1 MCGVIGYVGK
11 GATPRFF
18 FDGLKRLEYR
28 GYDSA
33 GIAMS
38 TEREIR
44 VVKAEGKLS
53 ALEQL
58 LDTLPERSSTG
69 IGHTRWATHGR
80 PSVKNAHPHQSG
92 PITLLHNGIIE
103 NHAELRVRLE
113 GEGFT
118 FLSETDT
125 EVVVHLLNRW
135 YTDLGDQ
142 MVPQE
147 RMKEALVRTIRE
159 LKGAYAFAIL
169 CQETPGILYA
179 AKYGSP
185 LALGRGEGENYLASG
200 IAALV
205 EHTHD
210 VVMLLDGDV
219 AVLSDQAITV
229 YDRTGAPVERDFF
242 EVNWSP
248 EMLDKGGYPHF
259 MLKEIHEHP
268 IAIRETLAG
277 RLSATERPVD
287 LAKCGFEALDLES
300 VDRIQ
305 LVACG
310 TSYYAAQVGRYVIE
324 QMTGIPVET
333 DLASEYRYRA
343 STVRPG
349 TLTVAISQS
358 GETIDTLFAVR
369 HAMERGA
376 RGLGMVNA
384 QGSSIALACH
394 AECRLM
400 AGPEVGVASTKA
412 FSAQMAAL
420 FLLGLAVAQEK
431 GTISGRL
438 LAQYAEELLS
448 APAYVEQTLA
458 VSSAVEA
465 VASKIYQVPALS
477 FIGRGPQWPVACEGA
492 LKVKEL
498 AYLFAEAY
506 AGGEMKHGPIALID
520 EQLTTVVLAPR
531 DSYVEKTI
539 SNVAEIR
546 ARGGKILAV
555 GTEGDSELEALSDDF
570 IGIPQVPKLIQPFI
584 TAIPMHLLG
593 YWIAERRGHDI
604 DQPRNLAKS
613 VTVE

>member
-11 GATPRFF
+11 GASPRFF

-33 GIAMS
+33 GIAMA
-38 TEREIR
+38 TDQEIR

-53 ALEQL
+53 ALERL

-80 PSVKNAHPHQSG
+80 PSVVNAHPHQSG

-103 NHAELRVRLE
+103 NHAVLREQLQSQ
-113 GEGFT
+113 GFT

-135 YTDLGDQ
+135 YAALSDEIN
-142 MVPQE
+142 PQE

-169 CQETPGILYA
+169 CQETPGVLYA

-185 LALGRGEGENYLASG
+185 LALGRGNGENYLASG
-200 IAALV
+200 IAALI
-205 EHTHD
+205 EHTND

-219 AVLSDQAITV
+219 AVLSDQKITV
-229 YDRTGAPVERDFF
+229 YDHTGAEVERDFF
-242 EVNWSP
+242 EVNWSA
-248 EMLDKGGYPHF
+248 EMLDKGGYPHY

-268 IAIRETLAG
+268 VAIRETLAG
-277 RLSATERPVD
+277 RLTAGERPVD
-287 LAKCGFEALDLES
+287 LALAGFDALDLAS
-300 VDRIQ
+300 VERIQ

-310 TSYYAAQVGRYVIE
+310 TSFYAAQVGRYVIE

-343 STVRPG
+343 STVREG

-376 RGLGMVNA
+376 RGLAMVNT
-384 QGSSIALACH
+384 QGSSIGLACH

-420 FLLGLAVAQEK
+420 FLLGLALAQEQM
-431 GTISGRL
+431 TMSGQM
-438 LAQYAEELLS
+438 LAQCAEELLS
-448 APAYVEQTLA
+448 TPAYVEQTLA
-458 VSSAVEA
+458 VSAAVE
-465 VASKIYQVPALS
+465 KIAAKIFEVPALS

-520 EQLTTVVLAPR
+520 DQLITVVLAPR
-531 DSYVEKTI
+531 DSYFEKTA

-555 GTEGDSELEALSDDF
+555 GAEGDSELAALSDYF
-570 IGIPQVPKLIQPFI
+570 IGIPQVPSLIQPFI

>member
-11 GATPRFF
+11 GATPQFLF
-18 FDGLKRLEYR
+18 NGLKRLEYR

-33 GIAMS
+33 GIAMAA
-38 TEREIR
+38 EGGIK

-53 ALEQL
+53 ALERL
-58 LDTLPERSSTG
+58 LGELPERASAG

-80 PSVKNAHPHQSG
+80 PSSVNAHPHQSG

-103 NHAELRVRLE
+103 NHAVLRVRLE
-113 GEGFT
+113 RDGYQ

-125 EVVVHLLNRW
+125 EVAVHLLHRW
-135 YTDLGDQ
+135 YRQEADGS
-142 MVPQE
+142 PQE
-147 RMKEALVRTIRE
+147 RMTRALVRTVRE

-169 CQETPGILYA
+169 CEDTPGVLYA
-179 AKYGSP
+179 AKQGSP
-185 LALGRGEGENYLASG
+185 LALGRGKGENYLASG

-205 EHTHD
+205 EHTSD
-210 VVMLLDGDV
+210 VLMLQDGDIAVLDGERIAIVDQSGNP
-219 AVLSDQAITV
+219 LS
-229 YDRTGAPVERDFF
+229 REFF
-242 EVNWSP
+242 EANWSA
-248 EMLDKGGYPHF
+248 EMLDKGGFAHY

-268 IAIRETLAG
+268 VAIRETLAG
-277 RLSATERPVD
+277 RLSASERPVD
-287 LAKCGFEALDLES
+287 LARSGFEALDLGS
-300 VDRIQ
+300 VNRIQ
-305 LVACG
+305 LIACG
-310 TSYYAAQVGRYVIE
+310 TSFYAAQVGRYVIE
-324 QMTGIPVET
+324 QLTGISVET

-343 STVRPG
+343 STVREG

-358 GETIDTLFAVR
+358 GETIDTLFAMR
-369 HAMERGA
+369 HAIDRGA
-376 RGLGMVNA
+376 RGLAIVNA
-384 QGSSIALACH
+384 QGSSIGLASH

-412 FSAQMAAL
+412 FSAQMSAL
-420 FLLGLAVAQEK
+420 FLLGLAIAQEQES
-431 GTISGRL
+431 ISGPMLAQHASELL
-438 LAQYAEELLS
+438 LA
-448 APAYVEQTLA
+448 PTYVEQALS
-458 VSSAVEA
+458 VSDEVKSI
-465 VASKIYQVPALS
+465 SDKIYRVPALS

-520 EQLTTVVLAPR
+520 GDLTTVVLAPR
-531 DSYVEKTI
+531 DGYFEKTI
-539 SNVAEIR
+539 SNIAEIR

-555 GTEGDSELEALSDDF
+555 GMEGDSELQALSEHF
-570 IGIPQVPKLIQPFI
+570 IGLPHVPTLIQPFL
-584 TAIPMHLLG
+584 TAVPMHLLG

>member
-1 MCGVIGYVGK
+1 
-11 GATPRFF
+11 
-18 FDGLKRLEYR
+18 
-28 GYDSA
+28 
-33 GIAMS
+33 
-38 TEREIR
+38 
-44 VVKAEGKLS
+44 
-53 ALEQL
+53 
-58 LDTLPERSSTG
+58 
-69 IGHTRWATHGR
+69 
-80 PSVKNAHPHQSG
+80 
-92 PITLLHNGIIE
+92 
-103 NHAELRVRLE
+103 
-113 GEGFT
+113 
-118 FLSETDT
+118 
-125 EVVVHLLNRW
+125 
-135 YTDLGDQ
+135 
-142 MVPQE
+142 
-147 RMKEALVRTIRE
+147 
-159 LKGAYAFAIL
+159 
-169 CQETPGILYA
+169 
-179 AKYGSP
+179 
-185 LALGRGEGENYLASG
+185 
-200 IAALV
+200 
-205 EHTHD
+205 
-210 VVMLLDGDV
+210 
-219 AVLSDQAITV
+219 
-229 YDRTGAPVERDFF
+229 
-242 EVNWSP
+242 
-248 EMLDKGGYPHF
+248 
-259 MLKEIHEHP
+259 
-268 IAIRETLAG
+268 
-277 RLSATERPVD
+277 VD

>member
-11 GATPRFF
+11 GATPQFF
-18 FDGLKRLEYR
+18 YNGLRRLEYR

-33 GIAMS
+33 GIAMVAGS
-38 TEREIR
+38 EIR
-44 VVKAEGKLS
+44 VIKAEGKLS
-53 ALEQL
+53 ALEGRL
-58 LDTLPERSSTG
+58 SELPERSSAG

-80 PSVKNAHPHQSG
+80 PSTANAHPHQSG

-103 NHAELRVRLE
+103 NYASLRTRLM
-113 GEGFT
+113 GEGYQ

-125 EVVVHLLNRW
+125 EVVVHLLHR
-135 YTDLGDQ
+135 YYQQTGAEGA
-142 MVPQE
+142 PEE
-147 RMKEALVRTIRE
+147 RMKQALVRTLRD

-169 CQETPGILYA
+169 CQDTPGILYA

-185 LALGRGEGENYLASG
+185 LALGRGYGENYLASG

-205 EHTHD
+205 EHTGE
-210 VVMLLDGDV
+210 VLMLEDGDI
-219 AVLSDQAITV
+219 AILSGESIAISDK
-229 YDRTGAPVERDFF
+229 YGSPVSREFF
-242 EVNWSP
+242 RVNWSAD
-248 EMLDKGGYPHF
+248 MLDKRGYSHY

-268 IAIRETLAG
+268 VAIRETLAG

-287 LAKCGFEALDLES
+287 LAQCGFDKLDLGSIE
-300 VDRIQ
+300 RIQ

-324 QMTGIPVET
+324 QLTGVPVET

-343 STVRPG
+343 STVREG

-369 HAMERGA
+369 HAIERGA
-376 RGLGMVNA
+376 RGLAIVNA
-384 QGSSIALACH
+384 QGSSIGFACH

-412 FSAQMAAL
+412 FSAQISAL
-420 FLLGLAVAQEK
+420 LLLGLAVAQEK
-431 GTISGRL
+431 GTLAGPALASSAAELL
-438 LAQYAEELLS
+438 LAPTYAEQVL
-448 APAYVEQTLA
+448 Q
-458 VSSAVEA
+458 VSERVEA
-465 VASKIYQVPALS
+465 IADKIFEVPALS

-520 EQLTTVVLAPR
+520 DKLWTVVLAPR
-531 DSYVEKTI
+531 DQYFEKTI
-539 SNVAEIR
+539 SNIAEIR
-546 ARGGKILAV
+546 ARSGKILAV
-555 GTEGDSELEALSDDF
+555 GIEGDSELQALADEF
-570 IGIPQVPKLIQPFI
+570 IGIPHVPPLIQPFI

>member
-11 GATPRFF
+11 GATPQFLF
-18 FDGLKRLEYR
+18 NGLKRLEYR

-33 GIAMS
+33 GIAMAA
-38 TEREIR
+38 EEGIK

-53 ALEQL
+53 ALERL
-58 LDTLPERSSTG
+58 LGELPERASAG

-80 PSVKNAHPHQSG
+80 PSSVNAHPHQSG

-103 NHAELRVRLE
+103 NHAVLRIRLE
-113 GEGFT
+113 RDGYH

-125 EVVVHLLNRW
+125 EVAVHLLHRW
-135 YTDLGDQ
+135 YRQETEGSAE
-142 MVPQE
+142 E
-147 RMKEALVRTIRE
+147 RMTRALVRTVRE

-169 CQETPGILYA
+169 CEDTPGVLYA
-179 AKYGSP
+179 AKQGSP
-185 LALGRGEGENYLASG
+185 LALGRGTGENYLASG

-205 EHTHD
+205 EHTSD
-210 VVMLLDGDV
+210 VLMLQDGDIAVLDGERIAIV
-219 AVLSDQAITV
+219 DQS
-229 YDRTGAPVERDFF
+229 GNPVNREFF
-242 EVNWSP
+242 QANWSA
-248 EMLDKGGYPHF
+248 EMLDKGGFAHY

-268 IAIRETLAG
+268 VAIRETLAG
-277 RLSATERPVD
+277 RLSASERPVD
-287 LAKCGFEALDLES
+287 LARSGFEALDLAS

-305 LVACG
+305 LIACG
-310 TSYYAAQVGRYVIE
+310 TSFYAAQVGRYVIE
-324 QMTGIPVET
+324 QLTGVPVET

-343 STVRPG
+343 STVRKG

-369 HAMERGA
+369 HAIDRGA
-376 RGLGMVNA
+376 RGLAIVNA
-384 QGSSIALACH
+384 QGSSIGLACH

-412 FSAQMAAL
+412 FSAQMSAL
-420 FLLGLAVAQEK
+420 FLLGLAVAQEQK
-431 GTISGRL
+431 SISGAM
-438 LAQYAEELLS
+438 LAQYASELLL
-448 APAYVEQTLA
+448 APTYVEQALS
-458 VSSAVEA
+458 VSDEVKSIAD
-465 VASKIYQVPALS
+465 KMYRVPALS

-520 EQLTTVVLAPR
+520 GDLTTVVLAPR
-531 DSYVEKTI
+531 DGYFEKTI
-539 SNVAEIR
+539 SNIAEIR

-555 GTEGDSELEALSDDF
+555 GMEGDSELQALSEHF
-570 IGIPQVPKLIQPFI
+570 IGLPHVPTLIQPFL
-584 TAIPMHLLG
+584 TAVPMHLLG